1 MHVCLCVCVGFR
13 VLVCVYVCFGCI
25 VCVCGWG
32 VAGFRRFCTHD
43 RVLFPVLVCVIV
55 VCSWLCLG
63 LLLCLVVSGRVFV
76 SLCQGVLF
84 S

>member
-13 VLVCVYVCFGCI
+13 VLVCVCF
-25 VCVCGWG
+25 CVGG

-76 SLCQGVLF
+76 SLCLGVLF

>member
-1 MHVCLCVCVGFR
+1 MFVCVSVWVSGCLCVCM
-13 VLVCVYVCFGCI
+13 CVSGAL
-25 VCVCGWG
+25 CVCGWG

-63 LLLCLVVSGRVFV
+63 VLLCLAVSGRVFV
-76 SLCQGVLF
+76 LGVLF